1 MHNTVWQLISG
12 YFQARSASV
21 YQLFKPVDLG
31 LQLTDL
37 AGSSVGLIAIN
48 KQDSDTYHRVGGL
61 NFTFNSGNVFTLHNL
76 WARTFDQEFQNKN
89 QDRNNAW
96 YLGRRWRKENY
107 RLVGSYIDIGQ
118 QFNPDFGY
126 VRRQGVRQIRLET
139 C

>member
-1 MHNTVWQLISG
+1 V
-12 YFQARSASV
+12 
-21 YQLFKPVDLG
+21 
-31 LQLTDL
+31 LTDKLQTPEDDRAGRTNYSVLRLKQDIL

-96 YLGRRWRKENY
+96 YLGGRWRKENY